1 MKIEQN
7 ASRSGLCTTMGY
19 DPCYARAQE
28 ELKRT
33 LLSGHPILMRLHPG
47 ADYELPPDKMYEV
60 DLEGQAILVTG
71 YDDETREFI
80 VHDPWSKELGAG
92 PSGKRRIGYWEL
104 AYRMVNSS
112 KGYWAVLAPPIVEA
126 RVDGDDIV
134 LSVGLYTP
142 DVNIMDVASSWL
154 DNIELTI
161 VEGSGL
167 ELGDGERV
175 LVQAGQFAHGECAT
189 FRVPARIL
197 ARDPELVVSVAADYV
212 AERPYVFRERV
223 TTDVKISRFATNDV
237 VVPLAAGM

>member
-1 MKIEQN
+1 MKIEQT
-7 ASRSGLCTTMGY
+7 ATQSGLCTTMGY

-47 ADYELPPDKMYEV
+47 ADYELPPERMHEV

-112 KGYWAVLAPPIVEA
+112 KGYWAVLAPPVVEA
-126 RVDGDDIV
+126 VAIGDELV
-134 LSVGLYTP
+134 MRVGLYTP

-154 DNIELTI
+154 ENIELTI
-161 VEGSGL
+161 TDSRGVEL
-167 ELGDGERV
+167 EGERV
-175 LVQAGQFAHGECAT
+175 IVQAGKYAHGECAE
-189 FRVPARIL
+189 FRVPCKVL
-197 ARDPELVVSVAADYV
+197 DRDPRLVVSVTAEYSAA
-212 AERPYVFRERV
+212 RPYVFTERV
-223 TTDVKISRFATNDV
+223 STEVTISELATSRV
-237 VVPLAAGM
+237 VVPLAIGM